1 MKHRLPLSLVATALL
16 ASSTSAADLPR
27 RAAPPPVF
35 VAPAF
40 SWTGLYAGL
49 NAGYGAASDT
59 VRNTAPPAAGTD
71 AQTVLTELNA
81 ARLSLHSQGFVG
93 GGQLGYNY
101 QFTPG
106 SGFVVGI
113 EADAQYADLS
123 RRRSYKYPW
132 DVSTDEAHSVG
143 QHTLSARTSLDFLGT
158 VRGRLGYAFDR
169 VLVYG
174 TGGFAYGQ
182 VDYQGTFT
190 TAYTNTFTINGNTG
204 ADSDGTSFSAKSKKL
219 QTGYAYGGGIEY
231 ALPVDSFLNFFKASA
246 VTLRAEY
253 LHFDLGQRSLIAK
266 DTYVDVSTI
275 KSKIRNDGDIGR
287 IGLNYKFGSY

>member
-16 ASSTSAADLPR
+16 ASGASAADLPR

-35 VAPAF
+35 AEPAF
-40 SWTGLYAGL
+40 TWTGFYAGL

-71 AQTVLTELNA
+71 AQTILTELNA

-93 GGQLGYNY
+93 GGQLGYNH

-106 SGFVVGI
+106 SGVVLGI

-123 RRRSYKYPW
+123 RRRSWKYPW
-132 DVSTDEAHSVG
+132 DVSTGDVHSVG
-143 QHTLSARTSLDFLGT
+143 RHTLSVRTALDYLGT

-169 VLVYG
+169 VLIYG

-182 VDYQGTFT
+182 TDYGGTFT
-190 TAYTNTFTINGNTG
+190 TAYTNTFTINGTTG
-204 ADSDGTSFSAKSKKL
+204 TDSDGTSFTAKSKKL

-231 ALPVDSFLNFFKASA
+231 ALPGDSFLNFFKASA

-253 LHFDLGQRSLIAK
+253 LHFDLGQRSLVAK
-266 DTYVDVSTI
+266 DSDVDVSVI
-275 KSKIRNDGDIGR
+275 RSKVRNDGDIGR
-287 IGLNYKFGSY
+287 VGLSYKFGSY